1 LKLNIP
7 YYKQTNI
14 NDCGFV
20 ASKMVLEYFDTK
32 VTIEEMK
39 RKFKLEEDRSLLST
53 EVLLLLN
60 QFGLK
65 SSLYTNDITLNKNV
79 PNYYNRILSENLKK
93 VEKLQLNIFIYVI
106 HINFIKECITRNK
119 PVIALLNLSK
129 SNKNNHFTPV
139 VGFDDD
145 YIYIHDINEKYR
157 PITNDNFMSNLDFTD
172 GDLIVTEEI
181 NL

>member
-1 LKLNIP
+1 
-7 YYKQTNI
+7 
-14 NDCGFV
+14 
-20 ASKMVLEYFDTK
+20 M
-32 VTIEEMK
+32 
-39 RKFKLEEDRSLLST
+39 
-53 EVLLLLN
+53 LLN

-65 SSLYTNDITLNKNV
+65 SSLYTNDISLNKNV

-93 VEKLQLNIFIYVI
+93 VEKLQLNIFIDVI
-106 HINFIKECITRNK
+106 HINFIKECITRNN

-139 VGFDDD
+139 VGLNVVGIIVGFDDD
-145 YIYIHDINEKYR
+145 YIYIHDFDEKYR

>member
-1 LKLNIP
+1 
-7 YYKQTNI
+7 
-14 NDCGFV
+14 
-20 ASKMVLEYFDTK
+20 M
-32 VTIEEMK
+32 
-39 RKFKLEEDRSLLST
+39 
-53 EVLLLLN
+53 LN

-65 SSLYTNDITLNKNV
+65 SSLYTNDISLNKNV

-93 VEKLQLNIFIYVI
+93 VEKLQLNIFIDVI
-106 HINFIKECITRNK
+106 HINFIKECITRNN

-139 VGFDDD
+139 VGLNVVGIIVGFDDD
-145 YIYIHDINEKYR
+145 YIYIHDFDEKYR